1 MKLLILT
8 LLLSSAPAHL
18 YTVDMEYYNDIPS
31 IAGTG
36 AFYDGDT
43 NIYNINDPILIN
55 EARYSVT
62 LYDNNTANR
71 ADDIIV
77 EYNLKEVL

>member
-8 LLLSSAPAHL
+8 LLLSNAPAHL

-31 IAGTG
+31 ITGTG

-43 NIYNINDPILIN
+43 NTYNINDPILID

-62 LYDNNTANR
+62 LYDNNTADR
-71 ADDIIV
+71 EMI
-77 EYNLKEVL
+77 L